1 MGVDEMDMVRKLAAD
16 LADADDVRAEQT
28 AQRLAAFGEK
38 ALEGLAPLLTAAH
51 VDARFWAVR
60 TLALLTGERAARMRM
75 AALRDADREVRLC
88 ALRAMCEQPTPQALN
103 ELEAELGGADAMAA
117 RLAGNA
123 FIRLG
128 RQALEPLVRTLRDG
142 NPQARIEAARALAE
156 LRQPEAI
163 APLFTALEDSS
174 TIVRHWA
181 EIGLERLGQNYV
193 FFAP

>member
-1 MGVDEMDMVRKLAAD
+1 MGVDELEVVRRLAGD
-16 LADADDVRAEQT
+16 LARLDDQRAEQT

-38 ALEGLAPLLTAAH
+38 ALEGLTPLLASDQA
-51 VDARFWAVR
+51 DARFWAVR
-60 TLALLTGERAARMRM
+60 TLALLTGERAALLRLG
-75 AALRDADREVRLC
+75 ALRDADREVRLC
-88 ALRAMCEQPTPQALN
+88 ALRAMCDQPTPQAIS
-103 ELEAELGGADAMAA
+103 ELTVQLGGADVMAA

-123 FIRLG
+123 LIRLG
-128 RQALEPLVRTLRDG
+128 RQALEPLVNVLREG
-142 NPQARIEAARALAE
+142 NPQARIESARALAE

-163 APLFTALEDSS
+163 APLFSALEDSS